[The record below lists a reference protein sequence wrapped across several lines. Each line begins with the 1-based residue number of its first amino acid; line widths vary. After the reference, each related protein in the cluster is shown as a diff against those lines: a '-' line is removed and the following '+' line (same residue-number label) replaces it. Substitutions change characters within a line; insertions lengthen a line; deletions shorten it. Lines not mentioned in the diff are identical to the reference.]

1 MENNKVP
8 GQSELTTD
16 MLKNLPEE
24 AINFLTGLITQY
36 WIDKERQIESW
47 KIQNLVS
54 LHKGKGDMQNLNNWR
69 GICLKEMT
77 AKIISS
83 IIA

>member
-24 AINFLTGLITQY
+24 SINFLTGLITQY
-36 WIDKERQIESW
+36 WTNKECQIESW
-47 KIQNLVS
+47 KIQ
-54 LHKGKGDMQNLNNWR
+54 K
-69 GICLKEMT
+69 
-77 AKIISS
+77 
-83 IIA
+83 